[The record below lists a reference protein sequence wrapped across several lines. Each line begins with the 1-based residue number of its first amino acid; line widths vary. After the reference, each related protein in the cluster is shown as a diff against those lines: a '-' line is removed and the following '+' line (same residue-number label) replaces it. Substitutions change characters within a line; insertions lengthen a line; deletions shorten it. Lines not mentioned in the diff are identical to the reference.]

1 MKNIGSYVIR
11 RFYEPVFFRSIFLK
25 NLHLVLHNRM
35 TVHFNKWIFQDSLLT
50 DQQNGAYYIGWSI
63 LIDQSTVICTYLMQT
78 PLCISS
84 ACVPSLLFTPVCFF
98 LNFLQAC
105 SIWSLALFL
114 LQERIAARRD
124 RIKQR
129 MDQAR
134 KMTKL
139 LKIKNM
145 MGFKVVRL

>member
-1 MKNIGSYVIR
+1 M
-11 RFYEPVFFRSIFLK
+11 
-25 NLHLVLHNRM
+25 
-35 TVHFNKWIFQDSLLT
+35 
-50 DQQNGAYYIGWSI
+50 
-63 LIDQSTVICTYLMQT
+63 
-78 PLCISS
+78 
-84 ACVPSLLFTPVCFF
+84 
-98 LNFLQAC
+98 
-105 SIWSLALFL
+105 

-145 MGFKVVRL
+145 MGFKVMGQALVFLIPIKQ